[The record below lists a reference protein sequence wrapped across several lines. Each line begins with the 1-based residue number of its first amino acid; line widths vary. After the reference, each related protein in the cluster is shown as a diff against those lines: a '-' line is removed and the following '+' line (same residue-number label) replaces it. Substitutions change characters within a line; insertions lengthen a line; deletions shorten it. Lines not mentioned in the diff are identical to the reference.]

1 MLPQRSATDSNISR
15 WNILPDLIKLWGFN
29 IQTQAEAKKHRPIDR
44 EMTTPLFMLRYV
56 QLGIAIWDLD
66 LLSIGMVNDMFVEQ
80 GNDEYQYAIKGT
92 QEDMDRFWRSP
103 INKYSYQKLYGL
115 SIQEIIVFILLTIFE
130 CVDFLYS
137 DYVNGDCYN
146 YNMGIIRDLT
156 TDLIV
161 GSAIESASYVG
172 GKIHEKFGKNF

>member
-1 MLPQRSATDSNISR
+1 M
-15 WNILPDLIKLWGFN
+15 WGFN

-92 QEDMDRFWRSP
+92 QEDMDRF
-103 INKYSYQKLYGL
+103 
-115 SIQEIIVFILLTIFE
+115 
-130 CVDFLYS
+130 
-137 DYVNGDCYN
+137 
-146 YNMGIIRDLT
+146 
-156 TDLIV
+156 
-161 GSAIESASYVG
+161 
-172 GKIHEKFGKNF
+172 